1 MRYLTLLVTT
11 VSLLV
16 GGVPQN
22 LSYQGFI
29 KASDGTLLPDGSYT
43 VTFRIYEEVTGG
55 VSLWSEEHEIYLK
68 SGMVSATL
76 GESTSFTFS
85 TKMNYLEIQVNGDV
99 MTPRQKMTS
108 VTYAFHAESAQKIAT
123 DSTTYTFPM
132 EDGTSGQSLTTDGS
146 GSLSWTTVE
155 GGSSSSTSL
164 SATGDAT
171 GPGVLKLYEDTDD
184 GTNYAGLKAGT
195 MSSDVTWTL
204 PTADGTSGQSITT
217 DGLGTLS
224 WSSVSGGSLSNATT
238 TIGTGAADAKLASSG
253 EHNLT
258 LQTGNATTGTIT
270 ITDGA
275 NGNIAITPNGTGEVD
290 ISKVDI
296 DGGAIDG
303 TAIGASSA
311 STGAFSTVTA
321 SGAVTANANLSVKNG
336 GTGAGTVS
344 FYEDSDDGTNYAGL
358 KAGTMA
364 SDVTWTLPTA
374 DGTSGQVI
382 STDGSG
388 TLSWSSVS
396 GGSLSNATTTI
407 GTGAATAN
415 LASDGDYD
423 LVLKTGNSTTGSI
436 TITDGANGNI
446 TVTPNGT
453 GQVDIGTD
461 LTVTGNDITFGNGET
476 ISNATDG
483 DFLFTTGTAS
493 GALTLK
499 NSNGSDGIAAI
510 ELVSDAGAEV
520 GDAYEMKSLNGSFT
534 ITSDHS
540 TKGTYD
546 DTYFTISGN
555 ATPASST
562 TTIAG
567 VIAIPD
573 GSAGSPSITNTG
585 DTDTGIYFSAADKVA
600 VSTGGTD
607 RKSVV

>member
-1 MRYLTLLVTT
+1 MRYFTLLLTT

-16 GGVPQN
+16 GSVPQN

-29 KASDGTLLPDGSYT
+29 KASDGSLLPDGSYT

-68 SGMVSATL
+68 AGMISATL

-85 TKMNYLEIQVNGDV
+85 TKMNYLELQVNGDV

-123 DSTTYTFPM
+123 DSTTYTFPL

-146 GSLSWTTVE
+146 GSLSWTTVD
-155 GGSSSSTSL
+155 GGSSSATSL

-171 GPGVLKLYEDTDD
+171 GSGVLKLYEDTDD

-195 MSSDVTWTL
+195 MASDVTWTL
-204 PTADGTSGQSITT
+204 PTAHGTSGQSITT

-224 WSSVSGGSLSNATT
+224 WTS
-238 TIGTGAADAKLASSG
+238 
-253 EHNLT
+253 E
-258 LQTGNATTGTIT
+258 
-270 ITDGA
+270 
-275 NGNIAITPNGTGEVD
+275 
-290 ISKVDI
+290 
-296 DGGAIDG
+296 
-303 TAIGASSA
+303 
-311 STGAFSTVTA
+311 GAFSTMTA

-336 GTGAGTVS
+336 ATSAGTVTL
-344 FYEDSDDGTNYAGL
+344 YEDSDDGSNYAGL

-388 TLSWSSVS
+388 ALSWSSVS
-396 GGSLSNATTTI
+396 GGSLTNATTSI
-407 GTGAATAN
+407 GTGSATAN

-520 GDAYEMKSLNGSFT
+520 GDAYELQSLNGSFT
-534 ITSDHS
+534 ITSDHT

-546 DTYFTISGN
+546 DTYLTIAGN

-567 VIAIPD
+567 DLTVSGDVNSSGAVYRNVTDKTSNYTVTSTDGLHVITNSNGASGNITITLPDPTDAANLGRELIFQPTNYGDIIITTHD
-573 GSAGSPSITNTG
+573 GSNLIATVDGVQSTYTL
-585 DTDTGIYFSAADKVA
+585 IYFAYSVTLLCNGTYWTA
-600 VSTGGTD
+600 TGTSEDG
-607 RKSVV
+607 SL